1 MSPVELSYFNVVQKT
16 VKKKKKKECVSCV
29 MSVSTKTLGELS
41 IVFRCNRPKCRRW
54 MEQQH

>member
-16 VKKKKKKECVSCV
+16 EKKKEECVSCV
-29 MSVSTKTLGELS
+29 MSVSRTTLGELS
-41 IVFRCNRPKCRRW
+41 IVFGCNRLKCRRW